1 MCGWRHAGLLRQQL
15 SFIFLYSRPFHEQ
28 SRDNRVERYAC
39 HLITS
44 IRTLSAKRRG
54 ALSYSAFS
62 LFRDA
67 SLGPSSNEIRAAHDA
82 FASQRAGVAR
92 GCLPAL
98 LLSSIGSKAV
108 FQRPRLPPGP
118 SDTSQCSLST
128 VCGDDWRQRI
138 RRISLGP
145 FSPWGRGCA
154 ARFSRT

>member
-1 MCGWRHAGLLRQQL
+1 MCVWRHAGLVAS
-15 SFIFLYSRPFHEQ
+15 SFISFSYTPVPSTKHSP
-28 SRDNRVERYAC
+28 
-39 HLITS
+39 ITAFKR
-44 IRTLSAKRRG
+44 IVIVRTLSAKRRG

-67 SLGPSSNEIRAAHDA
+67 SFGPSSNEIRAAHDA

-118 SDTSQCSLST
+118 SDTSQCSLPT